1 MVYVLLVFFG
11 VCLGSFVNAL
21 VWRTRQRQAGSKK
34 DRDLSILS
42 GRSMCP
48 RCRHELAAK
57 DLIPIISWL
66 ALGGRCRYCKKP
78 ISIQY
83 PVVEA
88 SIAIVFVASYIFWP
102 QALHGGQI
110 VLFVAWLAAS
120 VGLLALLVYDTKWM
134 LLPNPILY
142 PTLFVAAAGR
152 LIYLVGYEP
161 DKAGATILWISS
173 VAVAAGIFGLLFYAS
188 RGRWIGF
195 GDVRLGL
202 ITGTLLASPAKSF
215 LMIFLASLLGLAA
228 ALPSMIAGKRQLSGK
243 IPYGPFLI
251 AATFICLLFSS
262 GPIDWYKKFVGL

>member
-21 VWRTRQRQAGSKK
+21 VWRTHKRQAGAKK
-34 DRDLSILS
+34 DRGLSILN

-48 RCRHELAAK
+48 HCRHELAVK
-57 DLIPIISWL
+57 DLIPVISWL
-66 ALGGRCRYCKKP
+66 ALRGRCRYCKKP

-83 PVVEA
+83 PIVEA
-88 SIAIVFVASYIFWP
+88 ALGLVFVASYVFWP
-102 QALHGGQI
+102 VSLHGGQI
-110 VLFVAWLAAS
+110 VLLITWLAAS
-120 VGLLALLVYDTKWM
+120 VGLLALLLYDLKWM

-142 PTLFVAAAGR
+142 PTLFVAVAGR
-152 LIYLVGYEP
+152 LVYLIGYEP
-161 DKAGATILWISS
+161 DKAHAAAQWISS
-173 VAVAAGIFGLLFYAS
+173 VAIAAGIFSLLFYAS

-215 LMIFLASLLGLAA
+215 LMLFLASLLGLAA
-228 ALPSMIAGKRQLSGK
+228 VMPSMIAGKRHLSGK

-251 AATFICLLFSS
+251 AAAFICLLFSN
-262 GPIDWYKKFVGL
+262 GPIDWYKNLVGL